1 MPKKSKFTLI
11 SPNDNEIEFF
21 KKEYLNLGEVN
32 NEIEKLESSIP
43 DKRTKDYEEWKIKIN
58 FLIDIYNRLGSFK
71 AFKKYE

>member
-43 DKRTKDYEEWKIKIN
+43 DKRTKDYEAWKTKIN
-58 FLIDIYNRLGSFK
+58 FLIDVYNRLGSFK

>member
-32 NEIEKLESSIP
+32 NEIEKLEKEKP
-43 DKRTKDYEEWKIKIN
+43 DARTSDYKIWVKKIN
-58 FLIDIYNRLGSFK
+58 FLMKIYNSKASFK
-71 AFKKYE
+71 SFKLYE